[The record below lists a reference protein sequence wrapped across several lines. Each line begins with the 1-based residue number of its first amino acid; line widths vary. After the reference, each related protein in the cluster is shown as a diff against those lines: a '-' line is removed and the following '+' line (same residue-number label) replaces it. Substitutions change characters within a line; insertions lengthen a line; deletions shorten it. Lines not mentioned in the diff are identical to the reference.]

1 MSGTASRFQTR
12 LGYAP
17 GLRVGQ
23 YPGAAAPVPMAPPAA
38 GVAPVGAA
46 PVTPSAPMAPGGSI
60 APGAAAP
67 VMAGSVRTDRQPGG
81 YDGGGAGGSA
91 QGDYGGPG
99 PSGIGST
106 GSVVG
111 DLAGFGREAGLAA
124 GGLMGGPMG
133 VMGTTFGA
141 MASGLAA
148 ALGAP
153 QTAAEI
159 ARSVGLPGVAP
170 TAYTGAVAEGPGAT
184 VGSPVGIGAFGT
196 PDLGEAP
203 AAGYGTPGV
212 SVKGDEF
219 GVDNMSA
226 TMGPA
231 ESPDKTG
238 ASYGEGDKGGD
249 SGGAPGTAGA
259 GDNANSNSEAGA
271 SDAAGPGDAGGMG
284 DSGDYMRGGYT
295 GAGPDGVV
303 QPNRIAGRVHEG
315 EAVIPAAAVARYGL
329 TPLMLLARGQVE
341 PSRLSAM
348 LRG

>member
-60 APGAAAP
+60 APGAAPP
-67 VMAGSVRTDRQPGG
+67 VMAGAMRPDERRG
-81 YDGGGAGGSA
+81 YDGGGAGESA
-91 QGDYGGPG
+91 QGSYGGPG

-106 GSVVG
+106 GSVVS

-124 GGLMGGPMG
+124 LGMTNPMG

-141 MASGLAA
+141 LASGIAA

-153 QTAAEI
+153 QTAADI
-159 ARSVGLPGVAP
+159 ARGVGLPGVAP
-170 TAYTGAVAEGPGAT
+170 VGYTGTVAEGPGAT
-184 VGSPVGIGAFGT
+184 VGSAVDIGAFGT
-196 PDLGEAP
+196 PGLGEAP
-203 AAGYGTPGV
+203 PGGYGTPGV

-226 TMGPA
+226 SLGPT
-231 ESPDKTG
+231 ESADKAAGIGYSGDYG
-238 ASYGEGDKGGD
+238 AGDKGDSSGADGSSGEASGDSNGADGGGDKGGD
-249 SGGAPGTAGA
+249 W
-259 GDNANSNSEAGA
+259 
-271 SDAAGPGDAGGMG
+271 
-284 DSGDYMRGGYT
+284 MRGGYT

-315 EAVIPAAAVARYGL
+315 EAVIPAPMVARYGL

>member
-1 MSGTASRFQTR
+1 MTGTASRFQTR

-38 GVAPVGAA
+38 GVAPPGAA

-67 VMAGSVRTDRQPGG
+67 VMAGGTRFDDRRG
-81 YDGGGAGGSA
+81 YDGGGAGDSA

-106 GSVVG
+106 GSVVS

-124 GGLMGGPMG
+124 GSLAGGPMG
-133 VMGTTFGA
+133 VAGFGLGA
-141 MASGLAA
+141 IASGIANA
-148 ALGAP
+148 FGAP
-153 QTAAEI
+153 QTAAAI
-159 ARSVGLPGVAP
+159 AQGIGLPGVAP
-170 TAYTGAVAEGPGAT
+170 VGYTGPTAEGPGAT
-184 VGSPVGIGAFGT
+184 VGSAVDIGAFGT
-196 PDLGEAP
+196 PGLGEAP
-203 AAGYGTPGV
+203 PGGYGTPGV

-226 TMGPA
+226 SLGPT
-231 ESPDKTG
+231 ESADKAAGIGYSGDYG
-238 ASYGEGDKGGD
+238 AGDKGDSSGADGSSGEASGDSGGADGGGDKGGD
-249 SGGAPGTAGA
+249 W
-259 GDNANSNSEAGA
+259 
-271 SDAAGPGDAGGMG
+271 
-284 DSGDYMRGGYT
+284 MRGGYT